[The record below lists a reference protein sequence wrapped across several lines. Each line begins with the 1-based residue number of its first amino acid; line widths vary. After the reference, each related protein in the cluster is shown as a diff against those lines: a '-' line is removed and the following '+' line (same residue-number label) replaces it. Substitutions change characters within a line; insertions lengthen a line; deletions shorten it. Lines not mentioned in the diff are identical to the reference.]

1 MNLRLRGKLK
11 ELNQRMERVLEG
23 VKYQIV
29 FNKRLSKNKSEVD
42 ILTKQKEV
50 DTEVEIISYF
60 IFQ

>member
-11 ELNQRMERVLEG
+11 ELHQRMERVLEG

-50 DTEVEIISYF
+50 DTEV
-60 IFQ
+60 